1 MRRLAVALCLATL
14 LPACTSGTSTYFS
27 NRGGDLVDIL
37 RVHALVG
44 PAIAA
49 EVQVTQWLGVG
60 FAWEDDVW
68 AGGLH
73 NRAVGAWSE
82 TVKAWGLLIH
92 DWSEATKNIPAYSG
106 SYGWYRKPGGP
117 SFHGTGNHVDIWTL
131 RATAALLIG
140 IDLELRLGEVVDFVG
155 GIFTWDPAGDDSRG

>member
-1 MRRLAVALCLATL
+1 MKRLAASLLLALV
-14 LPACTSGTSTYFS
+14 PACASHHDYLSD
-27 NRGGDLVDIL
+27 RGGDLVDIL

-44 PAIAA
+44 PAVAA
-49 EVQVTQWLGVG
+49 EVQATQWLGVG

-73 NRAVGAWSE
+73 NRAVGTWSE
-82 TVKAWGLLIH
+82 TVKGWGLLIH
-92 DWSEATKNIPAYSG
+92 DWNEATKGIPAYSG

-117 SFHGTGNHVDIWTL
+117 HFTGAGHYLDIWTV

-140 IDLELRLGEVVDFVG
+140 IDVEVRLGEVVDFVG
-155 GIFTWDPAGDDSRG
+155 GILTWDPAGDD